1 MYNRN
6 YGGFDYARIHSE
18 LLKAVTKSKN
28 MCLKT
33 VTNGY
38 MRPLAN
44 IKTKII
50 MKKNTL
56 IILLLL
62 FTFNSH
68 GQDFIEPT
76 LQESFALNNHTNR
89 DVTYFSVIDSNEN
102 IISIATT
109 ERDSSFTDILT
120 TKLDSNLNQLWQK
133 RFSLENDLSYDIPL
147 NSVLDNNN
155 NIYIT
160 GRSAT
165 NQSSQNGLLFVI
177 KYDSEGNELWNLNLD
192 GYNDSESDDYI
203 YQNSFLDEN
212 GFFHIIHAKSNQ
224 TNTAARFHFFTIDEN
239 GNITTSFHRE
249 DIVDFYNSDF
259 TGISYEV
266 FFKNNEYYLR
276 YRRHN
281 LTSNPTFYE
290 HFIKKINSTSIETY
304 SLNPI
309 IDTND
314 TSLFYKGIIE
324 VDDTS
329 NIYLTYPLEDS
340 NKFRLLKLDNSG
352 TLIFNIQSPANYD
365 KDIFA
370 VYINSNDNLT
380 LLCNSKL
387 STSTDSKTL
396 NLLEYDNSGNAIT
409 DLNASSTYINGL
421 KHYSDNSILVYSNG
435 NFKLFDQSLN
445 LTNEFFG
452 SYNNF
457 NDFNLIDNS
466 HIAISRTTF
475 SQMYSGSDFATQQDI
490 EIQKIDNNQVL
501 NTYSYSGEGTSKAF
515 KQKIIIDNLDNYIVA
530 SEEKLGPDNW
540 SIGGSRAPV
549 TKTIYK
555 YNSDLTLL
563 WALELDNFIVNTHS
577 SNERIYVI
585 DNENNLFINS
595 MINVNSHELIKISP
609 SGIIL
614 YQVPSVRS
622 TNIYLD
628 QNNNIN
634 ISTSVDNDITNDDD
648 TIIYTINNG
657 DGSLLNTQTF
667 EGLNFLDSFISS
679 TGDSYIY
686 MYTGSNSYN
695 DTSPKLNI
703 YKNFNLEFETN
714 LSITGTYGGISSYSV
729 DDTGNINFSSS
740 WGQTNA
746 KIHRITLNN
755 EYNYI
760 TLSNKIKQVISTPN
774 NNIFTLNDDGY
785 IKIYDNNL
793 NLLSTSID
801 AYYNQPYLRKVGN
814 HVFFNTHFDN
824 IVKVFDESAVEISEF
839 KLPSS
844 LSFIYASTDSSNN
857 LILTGQNGYQISTN
871 HEYSWARGFIH
882 KYNFSSFNLS
892 VNEYNLFNDSLS
904 VFPNPTNSII
914 TIDSIKNS
922 IHKVS
927 IYDINGRFLFR
938 TSNSTIDISD
948 LPSSIYLLKII
959 LDNGNIINKKI
970 IKK

>member
-1 MYNRN
+1 MVVAYFPP
-6 YGGFDYARIHSE
+6 YCSYTI
-18 LLKAVTKSKN
+18 
-28 MCLKT
+28 
-33 VTNGY
+33 
-38 MRPLAN
+38 PLAN

-56 IILLLL
+56 IIFLLL
-62 FTFNSH
+62 FTFNSYS
-68 GQDFIEPT
+68 QDFIEPT
-76 LQESFALNNHTNR
+76 LKESFALNSHTNR
-89 DVTYFSVIDSNEN
+89 DVAYFSVIDSNEN

-147 NSVLDNNN
+147 NSFLDTNN

-165 NQSSQNGLLFVI
+165 KQSSQNGLLFVI
-177 KYDSEGNELWNLNLD
+177 KYDTEGNELWHLNLD
-192 GYNDSESDDYI
+192 DYNDSESDDYF
-203 YQNSFLDEN
+203 YQNSFLDDN
-212 GFFHIIHAKSNQ
+212 GLLHIVHAKSNE
-224 TNTAARFHFFTIDEN
+224 TNTAAKFHFYTISES
-239 GNITTSFHRE
+239 GNIITSFYRE
-249 DIVDFYNSDF
+249 DIIDYYTNNF
-259 TGISYEV
+259 TGITYEI
-266 FFKNNEYYLR
+266 FYKNDEYYMR

-281 LTSNPTFYE
+281 LTSSPSFYE
-290 HFIKKINSTSIETY
+290 HFIKKINNTIIETY
-304 SLNPI
+304 PLNSF
-309 IDTND
+309 IDLND
-314 TSLFYKGIIE
+314 TDLFYKGIIE
-324 VDDTS
+324 VDSNS
-329 NIYLTYPLEDS
+329 NIYLTYPLENS
-340 NKFRLLKLDNSG
+340 NKFKLLKLDNAGNLS
-352 TLIFNIQSPANYD
+352 FNIESPDNYD
-365 KDIFA
+365 KDTFA
-370 VYINSNDNLT
+370 VNINSNGNLSF
-380 LLCNSKL
+380 LCNSKL
-387 STSTDSKTL
+387 STSSESKTL
-396 NLLEYDNSGNAIT
+396 NLLEYDNSGNIIT
-409 DLNASSTYINGL
+409 DLSASSTFINGL
-421 KHYSDNSILVYSNG
+421 KYYSENSILVYSNG

-445 LTNEFFG
+445 LTNEFLG

-457 NDFNLIDNS
+457 NDFNLINNS
-466 HIAISRTTF
+466 NIAISRTTF
-475 SQMYSGSDFATQQDI
+475 SQMYPSSNFSTQQDL
-490 EIQKIDNNQVL
+490 EIQKIDTNQIL

-595 MINVNSHELIKISP
+595 MTNVNSHELIKISP
-609 SGIIL
+609 SGVIL
-614 YQVPSVRS
+614 YQVPSVPS
-622 TNIYLD
+622 INMYLD

-634 ISTSVDNDITNDDD
+634 LSTSVDNDITYDDD
-648 TIIYTINNG
+648 TIIYTINND
-657 DGSLLNTQTF
+657 DGSLLNAQTF
-667 EGLNFLDSFISS
+667 EGLNFLDSYISS
-679 TGDSYIY
+679 NGDSYIY

-714 LSITGTYGGISSYSV
+714 LAITGTYGGISSYSV

-755 EYNYI
+755 AYNYI

-814 HVFFNTHFDN
+814 HVFLNTYFDN
-824 IVKVFDESAVEISEF
+824 IVKVFDENAVEISEF

-892 VNEYNLFNDSLS
+892 VNDNNILDDSLS
-904 VFPNPTNSII
+904 IFPNPTNSII
-914 TIDSIKNS
+914 TINSVKNS
-922 IHKVS
+922 IFKVS
-927 IYDINGRFLFR
+927 IYDINGRFLFQ
-938 TSNSTIDISD
+938 TNNSSIDISE
-948 LPSSIYLLKII
+948 LPSSIYLLKIV
-959 LDNGNIINKKI
+959 LDNGNIINRKIVKK
-970 IKK
+970 

>member
-1 MYNRN
+1 MVVAYFPP
-6 YGGFDYARIHSE
+6 YCSYTI
-18 LLKAVTKSKN
+18 
-28 MCLKT
+28 
-33 VTNGY
+33 
-38 MRPLAN
+38 PLAN

-56 IILLLL
+56 IIFLLL
-62 FTFNSH
+62 FTFNSYS
-68 GQDFIEPT
+68 QDFIEPT
-76 LQESFALNNHTNR
+76 LKESFALNSHTNR
-89 DVTYFSVIDSNEN
+89 DVAYFSVIDSNEN

-147 NSVLDNNN
+147 NSFLDTNN

-165 NQSSQNGLLFVI
+165 KQSSQNGLLFVI
-177 KYDSEGNELWNLNLD
+177 KYDTEGNELWHLNLD
-192 GYNDSESDDYI
+192 DYNDSESDDYF
-203 YQNSFLDEN
+203 YQNSFLDDN
-212 GFFHIIHAKSNQ
+212 GLLHIVHAKSNE
-224 TNTAARFHFFTIDEN
+224 TNTAAKFHFYTISES
-239 GNITTSFHRE
+239 GNIITSFYRE
-249 DIVDFYNSDF
+249 DIIDYYTNNF
-259 TGISYEV
+259 TGITYEI
-266 FFKNNEYYLR
+266 FYKNDEYYMR

-281 LTSNPTFYE
+281 LTSSPSFYE
-290 HFIKKINSTSIETY
+290 HFIKKINNTIIETY
-304 SLNPI
+304 PLNSF
-309 IDTND
+309 IDLND
-314 TSLFYKGIIE
+314 TDLFYKGIIE
-324 VDDTS
+324 VDSNS
-329 NIYLTYPLEDS
+329 NIYLTYPLENS
-340 NKFRLLKLDNSG
+340 NKFKLLKLDNAGNLS
-352 TLIFNIQSPANYD
+352 FNIESPDNYD
-365 KDIFA
+365 KDTFA
-370 VYINSNDNLT
+370 VNINSNGNLSF
-380 LLCNSKL
+380 LCNSKL
-387 STSTDSKTL
+387 STSSESKTL
-396 NLLEYDNSGNAIT
+396 NLLEYDNSGNIIT
-409 DLNASSTYINGL
+409 DLSASSTFINGL
-421 KHYSDNSILVYSNG
+421 KYYSENSILVYSNG

-445 LTNEFFG
+445 LTNEFLG

-457 NDFNLIDNS
+457 NDFNLINNS
-466 HIAISRTTF
+466 NIAISRTTF
-475 SQMYSGSDFATQQDI
+475 SQMYPSSNFSTQQDL
-490 EIQKIDNNQVL
+490 EIQKIDTNQIL

-595 MINVNSHELIKISP
+595 MTNVNSHELIKISP
-609 SGIIL
+609 SGVIL
-614 YQVPSVRS
+614 YQVPSVPS
-622 TNIYLD
+622 INMYLD

-634 ISTSVDNDITNDDD
+634 LSTSVDNDITYDDD
-648 TIIYTINNG
+648 TIIYTINND
-657 DGSLLNTQTF
+657 DGSLLNAQTF
-667 EGLNFLDSFISS
+667 EGLNFLDSYISS
-679 TGDSYIY
+679 NGDSYIY

-714 LSITGTYGGISSYSV
+714 LAITGTYGGISSYSV

-755 EYNYI
+755 AYNYI

-814 HVFFNTHFDN
+814 HVFLNTYFDN
-824 IVKVFDESAVEISEF
+824 IVMVFDENAVEIIEF

-892 VNEYNLFNDSLS
+892 VNDNNILDDSLS
-904 VFPNPTNSII
+904 IFPNPTNSII
-914 TIDSIKNS
+914 TINSVKNS
-922 IHKVS
+922 IFKVS
-927 IYDINGRFLFR
+927 IYDINGRFLFQ
-938 TSNSTIDISD
+938 TNNSSIDISE
-948 LPSSIYLLKII
+948 LPSSIYLLKIV
-959 LDNGNIINKKI
+959 LDNGNIINRKIVKK
-970 IKK
+970 

>member
-1 MYNRN
+1 
-6 YGGFDYARIHSE
+6 
-18 LLKAVTKSKN
+18 LLKTRNKPY
-28 MCLKT
+28 
-33 VTNGY
+33 TNT
-38 MRPLAN
+38 LAN

-56 IILLLL
+56 IIFLLL
-62 FTFNSH
+62 FTFNSYS
-68 GQDFIEPT
+68 QDFIEPT
-76 LQESFALNNHTNR
+76 LKESFALNSHTNR
-89 DVTYFSVIDSNEN
+89 DVAYFSVIDSNEN

-147 NSVLDNNN
+147 NSFLDTNN

-165 NQSSQNGLLFVI
+165 KQSSQNGLLFVI
-177 KYDSEGNELWNLNLD
+177 KYDTEGNELWHLNLD
-192 GYNDSESDDYI
+192 DYNDSESDDYF
-203 YQNSFLDEN
+203 YQNSFLDDN
-212 GFFHIIHAKSNQ
+212 GLLHIVHAKSNE
-224 TNTAARFHFFTIDEN
+224 TNTAAKFHFYTISES
-239 GNITTSFHRE
+239 GNIITSFYRE
-249 DIVDFYNSDF
+249 DIIDYYTNNF
-259 TGISYEV
+259 TGITYEI
-266 FFKNNEYYLR
+266 FYKNDEYYMR

-281 LTSNPTFYE
+281 LTSSPSFYE
-290 HFIKKINSTSIETY
+290 HFIKKINNTIIETY
-304 SLNPI
+304 PLNSF
-309 IDTND
+309 IDLND
-314 TSLFYKGIIE
+314 TDLFYKGIIE
-324 VDDTS
+324 VDSNS
-329 NIYLTYPLEDS
+329 NIYLTYPLENS
-340 NKFRLLKLDNSG
+340 NKFKLLKLDNAGNLS
-352 TLIFNIQSPANYD
+352 FNIESPDNYD
-365 KDIFA
+365 KDTFA
-370 VYINSNDNLT
+370 VNINSNGNLSF
-380 LLCNSKL
+380 LCNSKL
-387 STSTDSKTL
+387 STSSESKTL
-396 NLLEYDNSGNAIT
+396 NLLEYDNSGNIIT
-409 DLNASSTYINGL
+409 DLSASSTFINGL
-421 KHYSDNSILVYSNG
+421 KYYSENSILVYSNG

-445 LTNEFFG
+445 LTNEFLG

-457 NDFNLIDNS
+457 NDFNLINNS
-466 HIAISRTTF
+466 NIAISRTTF
-475 SQMYSGSDFATQQDI
+475 SQMYPSSNFSTQQDL
-490 EIQKIDNNQVL
+490 EIQKIDTNQIL

-595 MINVNSHELIKISP
+595 MTNVNSHELIKISP
-609 SGIIL
+609 SGVIL
-614 YQVPSVRS
+614 YQVPSVPS
-622 TNIYLD
+622 INMYLD

-634 ISTSVDNDITNDDD
+634 LSTSVDNDITYDDD
-648 TIIYTINNG
+648 TIIYTINND
-657 DGSLLNTQTF
+657 DGSLLNAQTF
-667 EGLNFLDSFISS
+667 EGLNFLDSYISS
-679 TGDSYIY
+679 NGDSYIY

-714 LSITGTYGGISSYSV
+714 LAITGTYGGISSYSV

-755 EYNYI
+755 AYNYI

-814 HVFFNTHFDN
+814 HVFLNTYFDN
-824 IVKVFDESAVEISEF
+824 IVMVFDENAVEIIEF

-892 VNEYNLFNDSLS
+892 VNDNNILDDSLS
-904 VFPNPTNSII
+904 IFPNPTNSII
-914 TIDSIKNS
+914 TINSVKNS
-922 IHKVS
+922 IFKVS
-927 IYDINGRFLFR
+927 IYDINGRFLFQ
-938 TSNSTIDISD
+938 TNNSSIDISE
-948 LPSSIYLLKII
+948 LPSSIYLLKIV
-959 LDNGNIINKKI
+959 LDNGNIINRKIVKK
-970 IKK
+970 

>member
-1 MYNRN
+1 
-6 YGGFDYARIHSE
+6 
-18 LLKAVTKSKN
+18 
-28 MCLKT
+28 
-33 VTNGY
+33 
-38 MRPLAN
+38 
-44 IKTKII
+44 

-56 IILLLL
+56 IIFLLL
-62 FTFNSH
+62 FTFNSYS
-68 GQDFIEPT
+68 QDFIEPT
-76 LQESFALNNHTNR
+76 LKESFALNSHTNR
-89 DVTYFSVIDSNEN
+89 DVAYFSVIDSNEN

-147 NSVLDNNN
+147 NSFLDTNN

-165 NQSSQNGLLFVI
+165 KQSSQNGLLFVI
-177 KYDSEGNELWNLNLD
+177 KYDTEGNELWHLNLD
-192 GYNDSESDDYI
+192 DYNDSESDDYF
-203 YQNSFLDEN
+203 YQNSFLDDN
-212 GFFHIIHAKSNQ
+212 GLLHIVHAKSNE
-224 TNTAARFHFFTIDEN
+224 TNTAAKFHFYTISES
-239 GNITTSFHRE
+239 GNIITSFYRE
-249 DIVDFYNSDF
+249 DIIDYYTNNF
-259 TGISYEV
+259 TGITYEI
-266 FFKNNEYYLR
+266 FYKNDEYYMR

-281 LTSNPTFYE
+281 LTSSPSFYE
-290 HFIKKINSTSIETY
+290 HFIKKINNTIIETY
-304 SLNPI
+304 PLNSF
-309 IDTND
+309 IDLND
-314 TSLFYKGIIE
+314 TDLFYKGIIE
-324 VDDTS
+324 VDSNS
-329 NIYLTYPLEDS
+329 NIYLTYPLENS
-340 NKFRLLKLDNSG
+340 NKFKLLKLDNAGNLS
-352 TLIFNIQSPANYD
+352 FNIESPDNYD
-365 KDIFA
+365 KDTFA
-370 VYINSNDNLT
+370 VNINSNGNLSF
-380 LLCNSKL
+380 LCNSKL
-387 STSTDSKTL
+387 STSSESKTL
-396 NLLEYDNSGNAIT
+396 NLLEYDNSGNIIT
-409 DLNASSTYINGL
+409 DLSASSTFINGL
-421 KHYSDNSILVYSNG
+421 KYYSENSILVYSNG

-445 LTNEFFG
+445 LTNEFLG

-457 NDFNLIDNS
+457 NDFNLINNS
-466 HIAISRTTF
+466 NIAISRTTF
-475 SQMYSGSDFATQQDI
+475 SQMYPSSNFSTQQDL
-490 EIQKIDNNQVL
+490 EIQKIDTNQIL

-595 MINVNSHELIKISP
+595 MTNVNSHELIKISP
-609 SGIIL
+609 SGVIL
-614 YQVPSVRS
+614 YQVPSVPS
-622 TNIYLD
+622 INMYLD

-634 ISTSVDNDITNDDD
+634 LSTSVDNDITYDDD
-648 TIIYTINNG
+648 TIIYTINND
-657 DGSLLNTQTF
+657 DGSLLNAQTF
-667 EGLNFLDSFISS
+667 EGLNFLDSYISS
-679 TGDSYIY
+679 NGDSYIY

-714 LSITGTYGGISSYSV
+714 LAITGTYGGISSYSV

-755 EYNYI
+755 AYNYI

-814 HVFFNTHFDN
+814 HVFLNTYFDN
-824 IVKVFDESAVEISEF
+824 IVKVFDENAVEISEF

-892 VNEYNLFNDSLS
+892 VNDNNILDDSLS
-904 VFPNPTNSII
+904 IFPNPTNSII
-914 TIDSIKNS
+914 TINSVKNS
-922 IHKVS
+922 IFKVS
-927 IYDINGRFLFR
+927 IYDINGRFLFQ
-938 TSNSTIDISD
+938 TNNSSIDISE
-948 LPSSIYLLKII
+948 LPSSIYLLKIV
-959 LDNGNIINKKI
+959 LDNGNIINRKIVKK
-970 IKK
+970 

>member
-1 MYNRN
+1 
-6 YGGFDYARIHSE
+6 
-18 LLKAVTKSKN
+18 
-28 MCLKT
+28 
-33 VTNGY
+33 
-38 MRPLAN
+38 
-44 IKTKII
+44 
-50 MKKNTL
+50 MKKITL
-56 IILLLL
+56 IIFLLL
-62 FTFNSH
+62 FTFNSYS
-68 GQDFIEPT
+68 QDFIEPT
-76 LQESFALNNHTNR
+76 LKESFALNSHTNR
-89 DVTYFSVIDSNEN
+89 DVAYFSVIDGNEN

-147 NSVLDNNN
+147 NSFLDTNN

-165 NQSSQNGLLFVI
+165 KQSSQNGLLFVI
-177 KYDSEGNELWNLNLD
+177 KYDTEGNELWHLNID
-192 GYNDSESDDYI
+192 DYNDSESDDYF
-203 YQNSFLDEN
+203 YQNSFLDDN
-212 GFFHIIHAKSNQ
+212 GLLHIVHAKSNE
-224 TNTAARFHFFTIDEN
+224 TNTAAKFHFYTISES
-239 GNITTSFHRE
+239 GNIITSFYRE
-249 DIVDFYNSDF
+249 DIIDYYTNNF
-259 TGISYEV
+259 TGITYEI
-266 FFKNNEYYLR
+266 FYKNDEYYMR

-281 LTSNPTFYE
+281 LTSSPSFYE
-290 HFIKKINSTSIETY
+290 HFIKKINNTTIETY
-304 SLNPI
+304 PLNSF
-309 IDTND
+309 IDLND
-314 TSLFYKGIIE
+314 TDLFYKGIIE
-324 VDDTS
+324 VDSNS
-329 NIYLTYPLEDS
+329 NIYLTYPLENS
-340 NKFRLLKLDNSG
+340 NKFKLLKLDNAGNLS
-352 TLIFNIQSPANYD
+352 FNIESPDNYD
-365 KDIFA
+365 KDTFA
-370 VYINSNDNLT
+370 VNINSNGNLSF
-380 LLCNSKL
+380 LCNSKL
-387 STSTDSKTL
+387 STSSESKTL
-396 NLLEYDNSGNAIT
+396 NLLEYDNSGNIIT
-409 DLNASSTYINGL
+409 DLSASSTFINGL
-421 KHYSDNSILVYSNG
+421 KYYSENSILVYSNG

-445 LTNEFFG
+445 LTNEFLG

-457 NDFNLIDNS
+457 NDFNLINNS
-466 HIAISRTTF
+466 NIAISRTTF
-475 SQMYSGSDFATQQDI
+475 SQMYPGSDFSTQQDL
-490 EIQKIDNNQVL
+490 EIQKIDTNQIL

-609 SGIIL
+609 SGVIL

-622 TNIYLD
+622 INMYLD

-634 ISTSVDNDITNDDD
+634 LSTSVDNDITYDDD
-648 TIIYTINNG
+648 TIIYTINND
-657 DGSLLNTQTF
+657 DGSLLNAQTF
-667 EGLNFLDSFISS
+667 EGLNFLDSYISS
-679 TGDSYIY
+679 NGDSYIY

-714 LSITGTYGGISSYSV
+714 LAITGTYGGISSYSV
-729 DDTGNINFSSS
+729 DDNGNINFSSS
-740 WGQTNA
+740 WGQINA

-755 EYNYI
+755 TYNYI

-814 HVFFNTHFDN
+814 HIFFNTYFDN
-824 IVKVFDESAVEISEF
+824 IVKVFDENAVEISEF

-844 LSFIYASTDSSNN
+844 LSFIYASTDSINN

-892 VNEYNLFNDSLS
+892 VNDNNILDDSLS
-904 VFPNPTNSII
+904 IFPNPTNSII
-914 TIDSIKNS
+914 TINSVKNS
-922 IHKVS
+922 IFKVS
-927 IYDINGRFLFR
+927 IYDINGRFLFQ
-938 TSNSTIDISD
+938 TNNSSIDISD
-948 LPSSIYLLKII
+948 LPSSIYLLKIV
-959 LDNGNIINKKI
+959 LDNGNIINRKIVKK
-970 IKK
+970 

>member
-1 MYNRN
+1 VVLINSLVKN
-6 YGGFDYARIHSE
+6 
-18 LLKAVTKSKN
+18 TK
-28 MCLKT
+28 LTT
-33 VTNGY
+33 VNPMDSWDMNNFYEHITK
-38 MRPLAN
+38 LAN

-50 MKKNTL
+50 MKKITL

-62 FTFNSH
+62 FTFNSYS
-68 GQDFIEPT
+68 QDFIEPT
-76 LQESFALNNHTNR
+76 LKESFGLNSHTNR
-89 DVTYFSVIDSNEN
+89 DVAYFSVIDSNEN

-147 NSVLDNNN
+147 NSILDTNN

-165 NQSSQNGLLFVI
+165 KQSSQNGLLFVI
-177 KYDSEGNELWNLNLD
+177 KYDTEGNELWHLNLD
-192 GYNDSESDDYI
+192 DYNDSESDDYF
-203 YQNSFLDEN
+203 YQNSFLDDN
-212 GFFHIIHAKSNQ
+212 GLLHIVHAKSNE
-224 TNTAARFHFFTIDEN
+224 TNTAAKFHFYTISES
-239 GNITTSFHRE
+239 GNIITSFYRE
-249 DIVDFYNSDF
+249 DIIDFYTNNF
-259 TGISYEV
+259 TGISYEI
-266 FFKNNEYYLR
+266 FYKNDEYYMR

-281 LTSNPTFYE
+281 LTSSPSFYE
-290 HFIKKINSTSIETY
+290 HFIKKINNTTIETY
-304 SLNPI
+304 PLNSF
-309 IDTND
+309 IDLND
-314 TSLFYKGIIE
+314 TDLFYKGIIE
-324 VDDTS
+324 VDSNS
-329 NIYLTYPLEDS
+329 NIYLTYPLENS
-340 NKFRLLKLDNSG
+340 NKFKLLKIDNVGNLS
-352 TLIFNIQSPANYD
+352 FNIESPDNYD
-365 KDIFA
+365 KDTFA
-370 VYINSNDNLT
+370 VYINSNGNLSF
-380 LLCNSKL
+380 LCNSKL
-387 STSTDSKTL
+387 SNSSESKTL
-396 NLLEYDNSGNAIT
+396 NLLEYDDSGNIIT
-409 DLNASSTYINGL
+409 DLSASSTFINGL
-421 KHYSDNSILVYSNG
+421 KYYSENSILVYSNG

-445 LTNEFFG
+445 LIEEFLG

-457 NDFNLIDNS
+457 NDFNLINNS
-466 HIAISRTTF
+466 NIAISRTTF
-475 SQMYSGSDFATQQDI
+475 SQMYPGSNFTTQQDL
-490 EIQKIDNNQVL
+490 EIQKIDTNQIL

-540 SIGGSRAPV
+540 SIGGSRAPL

-577 SNERIYVI
+577 SNERIFVI

-609 SGIIL
+609 SGVIL

-622 TNIYLD
+622 INMYLD

-634 ISTSVDNDITNDDD
+634 LTTSVDNDITYDDD
-648 TIIYTINNG
+648 TIIYTINND
-657 DGSLLNTQTF
+657 DGSLLNTQIF
-667 EGLNFLDSFISS
+667 EGLNFLDSHISS

-714 LSITGTYGGISSYSV
+714 LAITGTYGGISSYSV

-740 WGQTNA
+740 WGQINA
-746 KIHRITLNN
+746 KLHRITLNN
-755 EYNYI
+755 VYNYI

-801 AYYNQPYLRKVGN
+801 TYYNQPYLRKVGN
-814 HVFFNTHFDN
+814 HVFFNTYFDN
-824 IVKVFDESAVEISEF
+824 IVKVFDENAVEISEF

-857 LILTGQNGYQISTN
+857 LILTGQNGYQIYTN

-882 KYNFSSFNLS
+882 KYNFSRFNLS
-892 VNEYNLFNDSLS
+892 VNENNIFNDSLS
-904 VFPNPTNSII
+904 IFPNPTNSII
-914 TIDSIKNS
+914 TINSVKNS
-922 IHKVS
+922 IFKVS
-927 IYDINGRFLFR
+927 IYDINGRFLFQ
-938 TSNSTIDISD
+938 TNNSTIDISD
-948 LPSSIYLLKII
+948 LPSSIYLLKIV
-959 LDNGNIINKKI
+959 LDNGNIINRKIVKK
-970 IKK
+970 